1 MDQAPRQAFL
11 AAAVRNEERTAI
23 LGVVN
28 IVKTVAQAGGI
39 GSSGVLAGKRMW
51 VVMLGGAGAM
61 KAGYDLLILWTFL
74 GMKEREEDER

>member
-28 IVKTVAQAGGI
+28 IVKTIAQAGGI
-39 GSSGVLAGKRMW
+39 GSSGVLAERKLW
-51 VVMLGGAGAM
+51 VVMLGSAGLM
-61 KAGYDLLILWTFL
+61 KATYDLLILWTFL
-74 GMKEREEDER
+74 GIRPREEDER